1 VCPEAFLTARDDAM
15 ADRSDTIWMDGKLV
29 AWDDAKVHVMTHSLH
44 YGLGAFEGIRCYK
57 CDDGRSAIFRLD
69 AHIRRLFDTCHI
81 FRLKLP
87 YTPEQV
93 QEACKETIRANK
105 LQACYIRPIVFIGD
119 GVMGVHPGS
128 NPIRLAIAVWSWG
141 AYLGE
146 EGLSLGIRCK
156 ISSFTRPFV
165 NSAMTKSKST
175 GGYINSILAKMEV
188 KSLEYDEAILLD
200 TEGYVAEGSGENVY
214 LVKNGKI
221 KTPPLTAIL
230 PGITRDSLMRLAP
243 DAGIPLEEQRFT
255 RDELYIADEA
265 FFTGTAA
272 EITPIREVDD
282 RAIGA
287 GKMGPVTKKLQGIF
301 FDVVYG
307 RNPRYKEW
315 LTYL

>member
-1 VCPEAFLTARDDAM
+1 M
-15 ADRSDTIWMDGKLV
+15 ADRSDRIWMDGKLV
-29 AWDDAKVHVMTHSLH
+29 AWDDAKVHVMTHTLH

-81 FRLKLP
+81 FRLRLP

-93 QEACKETIRANK
+93 AEACKETIRANK

-119 GVMGVHPGS
+119 GVMGVHPGA

-165 NSAMTKSKST
+165 NSAMTKAKAT
-175 GGYINSILAKMEV
+175 GNYINSILAKMEV

-214 LVKNGKI
+214 LVKGGRI

-230 PGITRDSLMRLAP
+230 PGITRDSVMRLAS
-243 DAGIPLEEQRFT
+243 DVGVPLEEQRFT

-282 RAIGA
+282 RAIGT
-287 GKMGPVTKKLQGIF
+287 GKMGPVTKKMQEVF

-307 RNPRYKEW
+307 RNPKYKEW